1 MAQEANRRKYSQ
13 DELELAI
20 RKVETGDL
28 TIYAASKRYAIP
40 RSTIVNHVNGKCKGF
55 KAGRPTLFSK
65 EEEKVIVD
73 LLLALSEWGY
83 PLGKKQLI
91 EIAHKFAKEFGITTA
106 NRREWTPGEDWL
118 FRYN

>member
-1 MAQEANRRKYSQ
+1 MATYS
-13 DELELAI
+13 A
-20 RKVETGDL
+20 R
-28 TIYAASKRYAIP
+28 KRYGIP
-40 RSTIVNHVNGKCKGF
+40 RSTVVNHVKEKCKGF

-65 EEEKVIVD
+65 EEERVIVD

-106 NRREWTPGEDWL
+106 KRREWTPGEDWL
-118 FRYN
+118 FWYN